1 MYSVFFEKKLKN
13 QMMVEIFQLVDLQ
26 KSKVWDEL
34 DLIVRTFQ
42 QTTAA
47 LRYAAVP
54 VVVAP
59 AGLALGGGCEIA
71 LHADRVQAAGETY
84 LGLVEVGVG
93 LIPAGGG
100 TKEMVA
106 RAAGQMLPGSTDYLP
121 PIQRAF
127 ETIGFGRTSASGPDA
142 VRLGYLR
149 PVDSITMN
157 RDRLISDAKARALE
171 RVREGYTPPARRTAI
186 PVGGEGVAATLK
198 LGVHL
203 AWKAGRISD
212 HDRLIGRK
220 LSTIMAGGALPHAT
234 TVSEQHLLDLERE
247 AFLSLLA
254 EPRTRERIQYTLK
267 TGKPLRN

>member
-1 MYSVFFEKKLKN
+1 
-13 QMMVEIFQLVDLQ
+13 
-26 KSKVWDEL
+26 
-34 DLIVRTFQ
+34 
-42 QTTAA
+42 
-47 LRYAAVP
+47 
-54 VVVAP
+54 
-59 AGLALGGGCEIA
+59 
-71 LHADRVQAAGETY
+71 
-84 LGLVEVGVG
+84 
-93 LIPAGGG
+93 
-100 TKEMVA
+100 
-106 RAAGQMLPGSTDYLP
+106 
-121 PIQRAF
+121 
-127 ETIGFGRTSASGPDA
+127 
-142 VRLGYLR
+142 
-149 PVDSITMN
+149 MN